1 MRLKVD
7 RKSVTLTI
15 LGILLIAVGLHVL
28 SGCNASNVG
37 VEYVQGKQIYV
48 PVGEVVTV
56 HTTIHASGG
65 DVKGWLKVE
74 VRKDIVWQPDQ
85 PLVTLQKYVTLSAGE
100 TKTFNMGTFV
110 AQDKT
115 CDWPGC
121 VREYFVKVYFNDRVI
136 WDPTDPNTREWVK
149 TY

>member
-1 MRLKVD
+1 MFRPNRNQIL
-7 RKSVTLTI
+7 LTAI
-15 LGILLIAVGLHVL
+15 GLLLIAVGLHIL
-28 SGCNASNVG
+28 SGCKASNVG
-37 VEYVQGKQIYV
+37 VEYVQGKHIYV

-74 VRKDIVWQPDQ
+74 VRKDMVLVPDQ
-85 PLVTLQKYVTLSAGE
+85 VLTTLQKYVSLNSGE
-100 TKTFNMGTFV
+100 TKTFTMGTFV

-115 CDWPGC
+115 CDLPGC
-121 VREYFVKVYFNDRVI
+121 VREYFVKVYFNDKCI
-136 WDPTDPNTREWVK
+136 YDPTDPNNREWVK